1 MVDKP
6 NYKKDLT
13 PEQYEV
19 CWNNSTESPFSGK
32 YHDCKTTFGNRAKCV
47 CLSLPP
53 PPPLCRR
60 LESGIITVIKNSLIE
75 IQSTIHYY

>member
-19 CWNNSTESPFSGK
+19 CWNKGTEPPFSGK
-32 YHDCKTTFGNRAKCV
+32 YHDCKDKASTSVYAVVTAY
-47 CLSLPP
+47 LPLTP
-53 PPPLCRR
+53 NLILAPAGPA
-60 LESGIITVIKNSLIE
+60 SGLQLMKEV
-75 IQSTIHYY
+75 

>member
-19 CWNNSTESPFSGK
+19 CWNTKQLSTLIA
-32 YHDCKTTFGNRAKCV
+32 RLAKNG
-47 CLSLPP
+47 LA
-53 PPPLCRR
+53 
-60 LESGIITVIKNSLIE
+60 
-75 IQSTIHYY
+75 